1 MSRLSELIAEL
12 CPNGVE
18 YKALCAVLVSLPKGT
33 LARGQLLSDGL
44 YPVMNSGRDF
54 YGWYD
59 SKNNSGNAITIAARG
74 EYAGYVNYIERDF
87 WAGGLCYP
95 YRSANKDYALTKYV
109 YHVLKNDEQ
118 HIMDSL
124 VVRGS
129 IPALNK
135 KDLEKLRIPVPP
147 IEVQREI
154 VRVLDSFQELDDAL
168 TAEIEAREK
177 QLEYSKARLL
187 QSLPKECRAQ
197 LSTVANIYDGVHQ
210 TPKYTDSGVRFV
222 SVENINDLH
231 GSTKFISEADFNKN
245 YRTSPVAGDVLMTR
259 IGTIGKCAIVDG
271 IEPLA
276 YYVSLSLIRPDSDRL
291 LPSFLRHVLESSIGR
306 IELRKRTIDTA
317 VPIKINLGEIGKLLL
332 PVPSIAEQR
341 VISRQ
346 LDDVLVLI
354 EALCNER
361 DARRKQFEHYRDRLL
376 TFLEKVTS

>member
-12 CPNGVE
+12 CPDGVE
-18 YKALCAVLVSLPKGT
+18 YKQLQNVTTLQRGVRVVKKNLNTGT
-33 LARGQLLSDGL
+33 
-44 YPVMNSGRDF
+44 YPVYQNSLIPLG
-54 YGWYD
+54 YYD
-59 SKNNSGNAITIAARG
+59 KCNCDGGTAFIICAGAAGGVGFSK
-74 EYAGYVNYIERDF
+74 VDF
-87 WAGGLCYP
+87 WAADDCFYLE
-95 YRSANKDYALTKYV
+95 RSAALDQKYAFYV
-109 YHVLKNDEQ
+109 LQNNQYKIDAN
-118 HIMDSL
+118 
-124 VVRGS
+124 VRRAS
-129 IPALNK
+129 IPRLPRWAL
-135 KDLEKLRIPVPP
+135 DELVIPVPP
-147 IEVQREI
+147 LEVQREI
-154 VRVLDSFQELDDAL
+154 VRVLDSFWELDDVL

-210 TPKYTDSGVRFV
+210 TPKYTDSGIRFV

-361 DARRKQFEHYRDRLL
+361 DVRRKQFEHYRDRLL
-376 TFLEKVTS
+376 TFPEKVTS